1 MIENRHSV
9 STWPIGAAI
18 RSETKG
24 HTSAF
29 EYLLKADSADSADLL
44 TNMLEEIENWTPYFK
59 EILPATI
66 FPIIKCPS
74 LLASLFQRC
83 VAR

>member
-1 MIENRHSV
+1 MTQNRHSI

-29 EYLLKADSADSADLL
+29 EYLLNADSADSADLL
-44 TNMLEEIENWTPYFK
+44 TNMLEEIENWTTLDSA
-59 EILPATI
+59 ILGRQ
-66 FPIIKCPS
+66 S
-74 LLASLFQRC
+74 LE
-83 VAR
+83 